1 MEELKK
7 TFAGYEEFKQ
17 TLDTEL
23 TRTTEGFVRI
33 GFLLKTARDNPDIL
47 AGSGYAGIN
56 DMAAAEYNIDKTMV
70 SRFISINDRFS
81 EGGNSDRLQ
90 DKYRGYGY
98 AKLAIMLQLPGG
110 INDEISPAYS
120 KSEIN
125 TIKKEYDE
133 EQQVTPLEVMTEPK
147 DATVSNAEL
156 TVTEKVIYVLM
167 HNEPELFRKM
177 YSCIPD
183 WKKYREILAPAGE
196 AVYIARISGI
206 GKFMISVKSEGIAVV
221 NMRDTSERQQI
232 SEDKFM
238 ELCGKLF
245 GHDEPTAEAKWKALF
260 MENMP
265 GVQGAEVAPVQQE
278 KKPVVKKP
286 KVTVT
291 KREKSQKKEPDKQAA
306 QNEEEQLKGQMNVG
320 DYPGVVPENNKNDTD
335 AADTVPD
342 EQQKKQCIPYRP
354 IREAWHSAKDSVPDD
369 DRYILI
375 SVASRAVPVIGIYDE
390 MHEAFFKDDTKIH
403 YAEAWMELPE
413 PYEKERGGT
422 IACTQSTD
430 G

>member
-70 SRFISINDRFS
+70 SRFININDRFS

-90 DKYRGYGY
+90 EKYRGYGY
-98 AKLAIMLQLPGG
+98 AKLAIMLQLPDG
-110 INDEISPAYS
+110 INDEISPEYS

-125 TIKKEYDE
+125 TIKKEYDA
-133 EQQVTPLEVMTEPK
+133 EQQVTPLEVLAEPK
-147 DATVSNAEL
+147 DATADTL
-156 TVTEKVIYVLM
+156 TQTEQVFQVVM
-167 HNEPELFRKM
+167 HNEPELYRQLWE
-177 YSCIPD
+177 SIPE
-183 WKKYREILAPAGE
+183 WKKYLDVLAPAGE
-196 AVYIARISGI
+196 AVYIARVSGA
-206 GKFMISVKSEGIAVV
+206 GKFMMSVKTDGITVV
-221 NMRDTSERQQI
+221 NMRDASDREQMSGEGFIQ
-232 SEDKFM
+232 
-238 ELCGKLF
+238 LYGKLF
-245 GHDEPTAEAKWKALF
+245 AHDEPTVESKWKALF
-260 MENMP
+260 REDMP
-265 GVQGAEVAPVQQE
+265 GTAKVAPVQQD
-278 KKPVVKKP
+278 KKAQVKKQP

-291 KREKSQKKEPDKQAA
+291 RQDVKPKKSPEKEPDKQAA
-306 QNEEEQLKGQMNVG
+306 PHEEEQLRGQMNVG
-320 DYPGVVPENNKNDTD
+320 DYLGVVPENNKNDTD

-369 DRYILI
+369 GRYILI
-375 SVASRAVPVIGIYDE
+375 SVASRAVPVIGIYDAQ
-390 MHEAFFKDDTKIH
+390 EASFFFQGDTRIN

-413 PYEKERGGT
+413 PYEKEGGGT
-422 IACTQSTD
+422 IWSKRM
-430 G
+430 

>member
-23 TRTTEGFVRI
+23 TRITEGFVRI
-33 GFLLKTARDNPDIL
+33 GFLLKTARDNPAIL

-70 SRFISINDRFS
+70 SRFININDRFS

-98 AKLAIMLQLPGG
+98 AKLAIMLQLPDG
-110 INDEISPAYS
+110 INDEISPDYS

-147 DATVSNAEL
+147 DATVNNTEL

-167 HNEPELFRKM
+167 HNEPELFQKM
-177 YSCIPD
+177 YNCIPD

-196 AVYIARISGI
+196 AVYIARISGM

-265 GVQGAEVAPVQQE
+265 GVQGAEVAPVQQD

-286 KVTVT
+286 KVTVA
-291 KREKSQKKEPDKQAA
+291 KREKSQKKEPDKQTAPH
-306 QNEEEQLKGQMNVG
+306 EEEQLKGQMNVE
-320 DYPGVVPENNKNDTD
+320 DYPGVVHEENRDDKDKGGLPD
-335 AADTVPD
+335 AAGDGIH
-342 EQQKKQCIPYRP
+342 QNRLRIAYRP
-354 IREAWHSAKDSVPDD
+354 LQGTWYPVKSKIPDD

-375 SVASRAVPVIGIYDE
+375 SDASRAVLIIGRYDAAHDE
-390 MHEAFFKDDTKIH
+390 FISDSGHCH
-403 YAEAWMELPE
+403 YVEAWMELPE
-413 PYEKERGGT
+413 PYEKG
-422 IACTQSTD
+422 
-430 G
+430 

>member
-98 AKLAIMLQLPGG
+98 AKLAIMLQLPDG

-133 EQQVTPLEVMTEPK
+133 EQQV
-147 DATVSNAEL
+147 
-156 TVTEKVIYVLM
+156 
-167 HNEPELFRKM
+167 
-177 YSCIPD
+177 
-183 WKKYREILAPAGE
+183 
-196 AVYIARISGI
+196 
-206 GKFMISVKSEGIAVV
+206 
-221 NMRDTSERQQI
+221 
-232 SEDKFM
+232 
-238 ELCGKLF
+238 
-245 GHDEPTAEAKWKALF
+245 
-260 MENMP
+260 
-265 GVQGAEVAPVQQE
+265 
-278 KKPVVKKP
+278 
-286 KVTVT
+286 
-291 KREKSQKKEPDKQAA
+291 
-306 QNEEEQLKGQMNVG
+306 
-320 DYPGVVPENNKNDTD
+320 
-335 AADTVPD
+335 
-342 EQQKKQCIPYRP
+342 
-354 IREAWHSAKDSVPDD
+354 
-369 DRYILI
+369 
-375 SVASRAVPVIGIYDE
+375 
-390 MHEAFFKDDTKIH
+390 
-403 YAEAWMELPE
+403 
-413 PYEKERGGT
+413 
-422 IACTQSTD
+422 
-430 G
+430 